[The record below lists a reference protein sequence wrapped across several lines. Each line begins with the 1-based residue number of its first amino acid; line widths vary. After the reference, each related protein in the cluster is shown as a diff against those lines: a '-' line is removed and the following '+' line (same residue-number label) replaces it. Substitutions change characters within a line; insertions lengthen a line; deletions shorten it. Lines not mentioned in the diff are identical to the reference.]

1 MGFPVIPRMLALAFS
16 TWATVGDQNMEVVQ
30 VTGIDLESI
39 PLESIL
45 SAEEKVRDA
54 IMVMRMKDR

>member
-1 MGFPVIPRMLALAFS
+1 MGFPVIPRMLALALW

>member
-1 MGFPVIPRMLALAFS
+1 
-16 TWATVGDQNMEVVQ
+16 MEVVQ

-45 SAEEKVRDA
+45 SAEENVRDA